1 MYALHCFIDIPSMVN
16 NTPGIDSPLGEL
28 STRSK
33 TFTRELGFYSNNT
46 YPDVKLTS
54 FSSLIDGY
62 KTPVP
67 VIYRD
72 LILQIAQ
79 YLYTKSVDGVLTDNT
94 DAARQNLNSAFSAQ
108 IEIVSMSAM
117 VSNGTYWL
125 PGGLVFRRLGDDDN
139 LVKVWFSNETF
150 RRQYELYEIVV
161 VPPVDNLDDLHRHR
175 AFVLALLRAITIPDH
190 LRKAQRA
197 ADGKPYTYIISNN
210 YDWVDPNDPQIRQP
224 TPWTVLIYGEA
235 GNNADIIRDTLIDY
249 VLDNS
254 EYTREQ
260 WEVIYPDLFLPNE
273 YYITP
278 FWDRFSLPN
287 QRLAAGLYSPTSKYR
302 EHLNYG
308 TSTFHGVPVEHI
320 RQEMTVSGTTYK
332 GLSFL
337 ACSNHKNRDPRK
349 SFDRLWPQY
358 IDITTNSLDFN
369 RIPPDTQNF
378 IRRLIEAF
386 VIADRIDDMVD
397 MPEGMSRVRRGR
409 NDYLTFNYDTMQYL
423 ISLKHNPVY
432 SYDEDDDIEPVVN
445 YVMVITVGLEPDSG
459 VIAQVYERLG
469 SAVNPLP
476 PGTLVRWDARW
487 YNEANTL
494 LRENTI
500 VSGAPEELIFTDTW
514 DQNTVGFIDATAT
527 IMFPGADPVVVQG
540 SQQLLVLIPNQNL
553 QGLYL
558 DPDDPTNLT

>member
-33 TFTRELGFYSNNT
+33 TFSREVGFYSNST
-46 YPDVKLTS
+46 YPDVKLTAL
-54 FSSLIDGY
+54 SSVIDGN
-62 KTPVP
+62 KTPVS
-67 VIYRD
+67 VTYRD
-72 LILQIAQ
+72 LVLQVAQ
-79 YLYTKSVDGVLTDNT
+79 YLYSKSVDGILTDNT
-94 DAARQNLNSAFSAQ
+94 EAARQNLNSAFNAQ

-117 VSNGTYWL
+117 VTNGTYWL
-125 PGGLVFRRLGDDDN
+125 PGGLVFRRIGDDAN
-139 LVKVWFSNETF
+139 LIKVWFSNETF

-161 VPPVDNLDDLHRHR
+161 VPPVDDLNDLHRHR

-190 LRKAQRA
+190 VRKSQRIS
-197 ADGKPYTYIISNN
+197 DGKPYTYLISSN

-224 TPWTVLIYGEA
+224 TPWTVIIYGEA

-254 EYTREQ
+254 TYTREQ

-287 QRLAAGLYSPTSKYR
+287 QRLVSGLYSPTSKYS

-320 RQEMTVSGTTYK
+320 RREMTICGTTYK

-337 ACSNHKNRDPRK
+337 ACSNAKNRDPRK
-349 SFDRLWPQY
+349 SFDRMWPQY

-369 RIPPDTQNF
+369 RIPPYTQNF

-386 VIADRIDDMVD
+386 VIADQIDQMIDI
-397 MPEGMSRVRRGR
+397 PEGMSRVRRGR

-423 ISLKHNPVY
+423 VSLKHNPVY
-432 SYDEDDDIEPVVN
+432 TYPDDDAVEPIVN
-445 YVMVITVGLEPDSG
+445 YVMVITVGLEPESG

-469 SAVNPLP
+469 SVVNPLP

-487 YNEANTL
+487 YDQANTL
-494 LRENTI
+494 LRSNSI
-500 VSGAPEELIFTDTW
+500 VSGSPEELLFTTTW
-514 DQNTVGFIDATAT
+514 DQNTAGFIDASAT
-527 IMFPGADPVVVQG
+527 ILNFGSDPIVVQG
-540 SQQLLVLIPNQNL
+540 SQQLLVLVPNTNL